1 MIPMSAPS
9 LDAAEAFPPL
19 GKKIKTLLVWP
30 KIPNS
35 FWAFNGMLE
44 LLPEKVVMPPLG
56 LVTVAALCPPEW
68 TLRLVDEAVEDLTD
82 DDLRWAD
89 LVMVGGMEV
98 QKAGM
103 QEILAG
109 FQERQILIKDL
120 TRGLID
126 FPAILGGKEVFLCW
140 ESDED
145 DIEFWHDL
153 EAGYG
158 GREKLE

>member
-1 MIPMSAPS
+1 MVPTAALTQDSAPT
-9 LDAAEAFPPL
+9 LPPL
-19 GKKIKTLLVWP
+19 GKDIKALLVWP

-35 FWAFNGMLE
+35 FWAFSGMLE

-56 LVTVAALCPPEW
+56 LITVAALCPEEW

-103 QEILAG
+103 QEVLA
-109 FQERQILIKDL
+109 RA
-120 TRGLID
+120 R
-126 FPAILGGKEVFLCW
+126 
-140 ESDED
+140 
-145 DIEFWHDL
+145 
-153 EAGYG
+153 
-158 GREKLE
+158 R

>member
-1 MIPMSAPS
+1 MIPTAHLLQDTAPT
-9 LDAAEAFPPL
+9 FPPL
-19 GKKIKTLLVWP
+19 GKKIKALLVWP

-35 FWAFNGMLE
+35 FWAFNGMLD

-56 LVTVAALCPPEW
+56 LVTVAALCPSEW

-103 QEILAG
+103 HDILVRARAKTLG
-109 FQERQILIKDL
+109 QTGVEMEAL
-120 TRGLID
+120 TAVSVAALTIYDMCKALDKAMRIT
-126 FPAILGGKEVFLCW
+126 
-140 ESDED
+140 
-145 DIEFWHDL
+145 DIVL
-153 EAGYG
+153 VS
-158 GREKLE
+158 KTKT